1 MTTTSQNYK
10 NKLTTAE
17 KAVAAIR
24 SGDHVFVGTACATPC
39 SLVQALEHSKR
50 YLKDVQ
56 LIHFIADDVYP
67 ISEDGQPTT
76 RFQHKVFFVGALDR
90 AIIKQRKAS
99 YIPISISQLP
109 HLFENGRI
117 PIDVA
122 LIQTSSPDKHGYVSL
137 GISVDVTKS
146 AVRHAKTVIAEI
158 NPNMPWTLGDSYIH
172 MDKIDHMVEVNTP
185 IKTWEHPD
193 ADEVAEK
200 IARYVAS
207 IIEDGSTLQI
217 GLGRIPNR
225 MLKYLDNRKN
235 LGIHSDV
242 ICEEILNLIEKGI
255 ITGKEKSYHSDQIVT
270 SYCMGVTK
278 RFYDFIDHNPM
289 FGFFPIETVCDPA
302 NISRNTKMV
311 SVTQA
316 WAMDLMGQVCADQ
329 YKGEFY
335 GGVSTQPEFIRG
347 AANSPGG
354 KPIICMASTTDDGK
368 ESRIRPLLIAGE
380 GVTIPRS
387 EVHYVVTEYGI
398 AYLYAKSIPER
409 ALRLIQIAH
418 PDFRDEL
425 LKEANQLGYVRED
438 QVLESHMSYPVN
450 EERTVELKNGQ
461 KVLIRPSRA
470 SDVEG
475 LQNLF
480 YDLPLED
487 IGTRFFARLS
497 SLPVSKADFLCNVD
511 YDKNMAFIVM
521 AGEQEDETI
530 VGVGNY
536 SVDDTTNLAEFA
548 YMIRRQYQSLG
559 LGSALKRRMI
569 EYAQSKGVRGY
580 IEVFLEENEK
590 MKRLA
595 QKGENVTLIF
605 LNGRGEATTLFT
617 ESYK

>member
-1 MTTTSQNYK
+1 MNSIPPIYMGK
-10 NKLTTAE
+10 VTTAE
-17 KAVAAIR
+17 KAVADIQ
-24 SGDHVFVGTACATPC
+24 SGDNVFVGTACATPC
-39 SLVQALEHSKR
+39 SLVHALENSKR
-50 YLKDVQ
+50 YIKDVQ
-56 LIHFIADDVYP
+56 LIHFIADGVYP
-67 ISEDGQPTT
+67 LSQDGQPTT
-76 RFQHKVFFVGALDR
+76 RFQHKIFFVGSDDR

-99 YIPISISQLP
+99 YIPLSLSQLP
-109 HLFENGRI
+109 QLIENGRI

-122 LIQTSSPDKHGYVSL
+122 LIQTSLPDMHGYVSL
-137 GISVDVTKS
+137 GISVDVTKA
-146 AVRHAKTVIAEI
+146 AVQHAKTVIAEI

-172 MDKIDHMVEVNTP
+172 VDKIDHMVEVNTP

-193 ADEVAEK
+193 VDEVAEK

-207 IIEDGSTLQI
+207 IIKDGSTLQI

-225 MLKYLDNRKN
+225 MLKYLDNRRN

-255 ITGKEKSYHSDQIVT
+255 ITGNEKSYYKGRIIT

-278 RFYDFIDHNPM
+278 RFYEFIDRNPM
-289 FGFFPIETVCDPA
+289 FGFFPIETVCDPV

-316 WAMDLMGQVCADQ
+316 WAVDLMGQVCADQ

-335 GGVSTQPEFIRG
+335 SGVSTQPEFIRG

-354 KPIICMASTTDDGK
+354 KPIICLASTTDDGN
-368 ESRIRPLLIAGE
+368 ESRIRPLLMAGE

-387 EVHYVVTEYGI
+387 DVHYVVTEYGI
-398 AYLYAKSIPER
+398 AYIYAKSIPER

-418 PDFRDEL
+418 PDFRDAL
-425 LKEANQLGYVRED
+425 LKEAKQLGYVRED
-438 QVLESHMSYPVN
+438 QVLESHIPYPVY

-470 SDVEG
+470 SDVEA

-511 YDKNMAFIVM
+511 YDKNMAFIVT

-530 VGVGNY
+530 IGVANY
-536 SVDDTTNLAEFA
+536 SVDDSTNLAEFA
-548 YMIRRQYQSLG
+548 YMIRRSWQSVG
-559 LGSALKRRMI
+559 LGGVLKQRMI
-569 EYAQSKGVRGY
+569 EYAKSKGARGY

-595 QKGENVTLIF
+595 QNGKNVSLVFI
-605 LNGRGEATTLFT
+605 NGRGEATCLF
-617 ESYK
+617 